1 MRKLFGTDGVRG
13 VANIY
18 PMTTEIAMQI
28 GRAIAFVVKNQA
40 SGHQIVIGKDTRLS
54 GYMIEN
60 ALAAGICSM
69 GVNVQLV
76 GPLPTPG
83 IAFITTS
90 MRADAGVVISAS
102 HNPFQ
107 DNGIKIFSRDGFKL
121 PDEVEADIEDL
132 IFSQK
137 MAALRPV
144 ADEVGKASRI
154 DDARGRYIVFLKNT
168 FPKKYTLDDFH
179 IVLDCAH
186 GATYKV
192 APHVFAEL
200 GARVT
205 AIGIEPDGKNINR
218 GCGALHP
225 EVMAERVRQAGADIG
240 LALDGDGDRL
250 IVCDEKGEI
259 VDGDHIMAICARE
272 LMSRRKLRKKTL
284 VATVMSNMG
293 LEKAMQA
300 MGGQLV
306 RTRVGDRYVVETMR
320 ARGYSFG
327 GEQSGHLVFLEHNT
341 TGDGILA
348 ALQLLAI
355 MIKKKKP
362 LSELAGI
369 MESYPQVLENVR
381 LSSRVEPNQIPGFAE
396 ALAAAEKRLGDRGRI
411 LVRASGT
418 EPVIRVMTE
427 GEDEKE
433 ISTIAL
439 ELCDV
444 IRRAERV

>member
-18 PMTTEIAMQI
+18 PMTSEIAMQI
-28 GRAIAFVVKNQA
+28 GRAIAFIVKNNA
-40 SGHQIVIGKDTRLS
+40 KGHQIVIGKDTRLS

-69 GVNVQLV
+69 GVNVQIL

-107 DNGIKIFSRDGFKL
+107 DNGIKIFSSDGFKL

-168 FPKKYTLDDFH
+168 FPKQYTLDDFH

-192 APHVFAEL
+192 APFVFTEL
-200 GARVT
+200 GAKVT
-205 AIGIEPDGKNINR
+205 TIGVDPNGKNINHE
-218 GCGALHP
+218 CGALHP
-225 EVMAERVRQAGADIG
+225 EVMAEKVKLLGADIG

-250 IVCDEKGEI
+250 IVCDEHGAI
-259 VDGDHIMAICARE
+259 VDGDHIMAICARD
-272 LMSRRKLRKKTL
+272 LMSRRKLKKKTL

-293 LEKAMQA
+293 LEKAMQE
-300 MGGQLV
+300 MNGHLV
-306 RTRVGDRYVVETMR
+306 RTQVGDRYVVEMMR
-320 ARGYSFG
+320 AKGYNFG
-327 GEQSGHLVFLEHNT
+327 GEQSGHLVFLDHNT

-348 ALQLLAI
+348 GLQLLAI

-362 LSELAGI
+362 LSELATI
-369 MESYPQVLENVR
+369 MSSYPQVLENVR
-381 LSSRVEPNQIPGFAE
+381 MSTRIDPEQIPGFPE
-396 ALAAAEKRLGDRGRI
+396 ALKKAEEKLGDRGRL
-411 LVRASGT
+411 LVRPSGT
-418 EPVIRVMTE
+418 EPVIRVMVE
-427 GEDEKE
+427 GEDKQE
-433 ISTIAL
+433 ITTIAL
-439 ELCDV
+439 ELCDI
-444 IRRAERV
+444 IRRADRI